1 MQVERTGSN
10 NFVLE
15 IESDSK
21 LAVAVYRD
29 GEEHIYLPQ
38 STESKGTY
46 YQDVSD
52 SLIKTKNGY
61 RLELNS
67 EPEKYELLN

>member
-52 SLIKTKNGY
+52 SLIKTKNAY